1 MRAVKV
7 RTVEGRSFLD
17 LLKDRFLDR
26 LSPQLLRSRMMWE
39 TVEVLS
45 RSPLNRTQWK
55 ADRISLNF
63 FIRSTRDAYLGR
75 RPVVWCNLLVPSE
88 LIHGSG
94 CIPFFPEMAAA
105 VIASAGLAPRFVDRA
120 AEEGFSTDACSYHR
134 CLLGAA
140 LEDMLPPP
148 HALLSVNYPCDSAI
162 LSFRYLSRL
171 YRVPHLVLEAP
182 LPHHPRRTEILA
194 EGMREAALALAS
206 LAGKGE
212 RETREGLAEAIE
224 LSNQA
229 LAYQLEL
236 ERLRQKTDCLLD
248 GKDVM
253 GYVSVMAACMG
264 TEDGV
269 RFYRTLLEEVQERGK
284 PGNGVLRLMWMHLKP
299 WYQQGIFDT
308 VKAHGARVVCEEYT
322 HAYWNEMDPHNPFT
336 SLAEKTAGHFLVG
349 EAERRI
355 RHLLAK
361 AEAYRVQGAIH
372 YNHWGCR
379 QSCGAAQAIRRRF
392 QERGIPV
399 LLIEGD
405 CVDDREYQEGQILT
419 RLEAF
424 LESLGERQGTP

>member
-1 MRAVKV
+1 MRE
-7 RTVEGRSFLD
+7 RSGNGNSFLGM
-17 LLKDRFLDR
+17 LKERFLDR
-26 LSPQLLRSRMMWE
+26 LSPQLLRSRLLWE
-39 TVEVLS
+39 TVEALS

-63 FIRSTRDAYLGR
+63 FIRQTRDAYLGR
-75 RPVVWCNLLVPSE
+75 KPVVWCNLLVPSE
-88 LIHGSG
+88 LVHASG
-94 CIPFFPEMAAA
+94 CVPFFPEMAAA
-105 VIASAGLAPRFVDRA
+105 VIASAGLAPRFIDRA

-140 LEDMLPPP
+140 LEDMLPRP

-171 YRVPHLVLEAP
+171 YRVPHLALEVP
-182 LPHHPRRTEILA
+182 LSHHPQRRELLA
-194 EGMREAALALAS
+194 EGMREVGLSLAS

-212 RETREGLAEAIE
+212 RELKEGLEKTIE

-229 LAYQLEL
+229 LEHQLEL
-236 ERLRQKTDCLLD
+236 ERLRQETDCLLD
-248 GKDVM
+248 GRDVM
-253 GYVSVMAACMG
+253 GYVSVMVACMG
-264 TEDGV
+264 TEEGV
-269 RFYRTLLEEVQERGK
+269 DFYRTLLREVRERGTA
-284 PGNGVLRLMWMHLKP
+284 GDGAVRLMWMHLKP

-308 VKAHGARVVCEEYT
+308 VASHGARVVCEEYT
-322 HAYWNEMDPHNPFT
+322 HAYWDKMDPRHPYK
-336 SLAEKTAGHFLVG
+336 SLAEKTSGHFLVG

-355 RHLLAK
+355 GHLLQK

-379 QSCGAAQAIRRRF
+379 QSCGAAQSIRRRF
-392 QERGIPV
+392 QEKGIPV
-399 LLIEGD
+399 LIIEGD

-424 LESLGERQGTP
+424 LESLKERPVNR